1 MWRCGSAKQ
10 RVRLGPSR
18 YFCCGFRRR
27 YTDANAHGY
36 ADSDRD
42 GNGNSNPY
50 CHCHSIGH
58 PHPATDVDSESRA
71 ISKAAPLASAKA
83 VEFAYRKFRV
93 HPSRGSSSIEE
104 IAGRMLRLPLV
115 VDTLL
120 HGVHVHRAWLEQTGL
135 GVQTGK

>member
-42 GNGNSNPY
+42 GNSNPY

-58 PHPATDVDSESRA
+58 PHAATDVDSESRA

-83 VEFAYRKFRV
+83 VEFPY
-93 HPSRGSSSIEE
+93 
-104 IAGRMLRLPLV
+104 
-115 VDTLL
+115 
-120 HGVHVHRAWLEQTGL
+120 
-135 GVQTGK
+135 